1 MILPVIKNSKWEI
14 LTPDNLSDG
23 HTYTSLAGVKK
34 AKINFIKRFES
45 QGYYSSSLGERIPIE
60 ELESRV
66 AIVEIK

>member
-14 LTPDNLSDG
+14 LTPDGLSDG
-23 HTYTSLAGVKK
+23 HTYKSLAGVNK
-34 AKINFIKRFES
+34 AKKKFIKRFKK
-45 QGYYSSSLGERIPIE
+45 QGFYSSSLGERIPIE